1 MAGMLNP
8 PKAEGIQWPLMG
20 RTFVFDDGARQA
32 AIVCLDLV
40 MLLPSTVAE
49 LRQAMSAGTGIDPA
63 DIMITCS
70 HTHRGPYTT
79 TLIDEDVD
87 YAYLDLLRERLAQG
101 MAQAWAERQPAR
113 LKAAGAHAPG
123 WTFNRRPVY
132 RSTVTASRSAP
143 RARSGSPISCGR
155 KAPPTTRRKRC
166 CSRAWTGAPLGGL
179 VNFACHTTV
188 MAAVPMY
195 SADFAGAFTEAMA
208 RRHGGIFG
216 FMQGAAGN
224 LWAIDMAS
232 DIPAGAAGP
241 DDRPSMDLRFAT
253 MGLDHAIRMG
263 GALAECV
270 SQALAVA
277 PAFDGSRVKTARAVL
292 RIPQRRAT
300 KEQLELAKW
309 YLQQAPGSQD
319 EAEVTRRL
327 YGHDYTFYGNDAVVQ
342 QWFAHE
348 MIGMWEWQ
356 RRTGTRE
363 LIEEVEVQA
372 IAIGEAGESGS
383 AFVGYP
389 AEMFTEFGLHTKA
402 KSPFAHTIVAEL
414 ANGWHGYIPTL
425 EGFAHGGYE
434 SRFAY
439 QSRLIPEAGDLMCDT
454 ALSLLQGLT

>member
-1 MAGMLNP
+1 
-8 PKAEGIQWPLMG
+8 
-20 RTFVFDDGARQA
+20 VFDDGARQA

-63 DIMITCS
+63 DIMVTCS

-79 TLIDEDVD
+79 TLIDEDID
-87 YAYLDLLRERLAQG
+87 YAYLDLLRERLARG
-101 MAQAWAERQPAR
+101 MAQAWGARQPVR
-113 LKAAGAHAPG
+113 MKAARAHAPG

-132 RSTVTASRSAP
+132 RSDRYGEQVGTQGPQWIDDFLRPEGPADDEAQ
-143 RARSGSPISCGR
+143 ALLFEGLDGR
-155 KAPPTTRRKRC
+155 
-166 CSRAWTGAPLGGL
+166 PLGGL

-232 DIPAGAAGP
+232 DIPAGVAGS

-253 MGLDHAIRMG
+253 MGLDHAIKMG

-270 SQALAVA
+270 SQALAAA

-372 IAIGEAGESGS
+372 IAIGKAGESGA

-402 KSPFAHTIVAEL
+402 KSPFAHTVVAEL

-425 EGFAHGGYE
+425 EAFAHGGYE